1 MIGLAERQRKSG
13 RRLFTSSPDGG
24 WYGFED
30 WSCEVDDAAT
40 AVSAVPTDRNLL
52 LSGVSCRG
60 RGRRHKNGWDRSGWK
75 KNVVIGC
82 GRSIGNGYRTRL
94 PILEGWFPGTDILW
108 ETLKMLEY
116 ADPIGS
122 PLTRESVGK
131 RAGAHPGSHRAVH
144 LSLHPEMHDRLIQ
157 SLEEFIIIR
166 VFPFFRF
173 QSAHLY

>member
-1 MIGLAERQRKSG
+1 MYTLRFVCQSVIFSQNEREMRPRPIWLPECPAVGGNEAQCFMI
-13 RRLFTSSPDGG
+13 
-24 WYGFED
+24 
-30 WSCEVDDAAT
+30 SCICH
-40 AVSAVPTDRNLL
+40 TD
-52 LSGVSCRG
+52 
-60 RGRRHKNGWDRSGWK
+60 
-75 KNVVIGC
+75 
-82 GRSIGNGYRTRL
+82 
-94 PILEGWFPGTDILW
+94 WFPGTDILW

-131 RAGAHPGSHRAVH
+131 RAGAHPGSHRAVQ